1 MAHIV
6 AEKNA
11 FPANGT
17 FSHTNTSL
25 HDRMFLNLKSDIS
38 FVLVQ
43 TYNTI
48 ILTEQ
53 MDKCKEKFQ
62 KNSIFFY
69 HLIVKA
75 VKVYL

>member
-6 AEKNA
+6 TEKNA
-11 FPANGT
+11 FSTNGT

-25 HDRMFLNLKSDIS
+25 HDRMFENLKSDLS

-53 MDKCKEKFQ
+53 MDKCKEKIQ
-62 KNSIFFY
+62 KN
-69 HLIVKA
+69 
-75 VKVYL
+75 